1 MSTQDSELSRR
12 ERQIME
18 IVYALG
24 GATVSEVLSRLPD
37 PPGYSAVRATMRI
50 LEGKGRLHHLENGP
64 RYLYKPVVPKKRA
77 AKDALKGF
85 LGAYFE
91 GSLENAI
98 ASLLSARKDSLTD
111 DDYDRIMELIR
122 KAKEEK

>member
-1 MSTQDSELSRR
+1 MSGRETGLSRR

-18 IVYALG
+18 IVYAMG
-24 GATVSEVLSRLPD
+24 EATVNDVLSRLSD

-50 LEGKGRLHHLENGP
+50 LEHKNRLHHVEKGP
-64 RYLYKPVVPKKRA
+64 RYVYAPVVPKERA
-77 AKDALKGF
+77 ARDAIKGF

-98 ASLLSARKDSLTD
+98 ASLLSMKKRSLTD
-111 DDYDRIMELIR
+111 EEYQRIVELIR
-122 KAKEEK
+122 KAREGK

>member
-1 MSTQDSELSRR
+1 MDLSRR

-24 GATVSEVLSRLPD
+24 GATVSEVLSRLKD

-50 LEGKGRLHHLENGP
+50 LEEKGRLQHAKDGP
-64 RYLYKPVVPKKRA
+64 RYVYRPTVPRTKVARA
-77 AKDALKGF
+77 AIRSF
-85 LGAYFE
+85 LGAYFD

-98 ASLLSARKDSLTD
+98 ASLLSVRKGRMRDE
-111 DDYDRIMELIR
+111 DYDRIMELIR
-122 KAKEEK
+122 KAREEDR